1 MKNQPKIKLIPSLN
15 DKLIDYTSLAI
26 IIFLF
31 VFTFISYKG
40 LPEKIPTHVGFSG
53 QPDKYGSKATLWLLP
68 IIETFMFLGLYS
80 LNKVPHLFNYM
91 VEITEENAERQYKIS
106 TRMMRWINL
115 CTVLLFAVIQ
125 VEIVLSANGK
135 NTSGGLAALFF
146 CLLTFIIIFIFA
158 RKSKRQK

>member
-125 VEIVLSANGK
+125 AEIVLSANGK
-135 NTSGGLAALFF
+135 NTSGGLTALFF
-146 CLLTFIIIFIFA
+146 CLLTFVIIFIFA